1 MPKSLDAS
9 GPRDTHLP
17 IGEWRIGVRYRAD
30 GDPSACPVPPLP
42 QEFPEVTYGKFFAST
57 FTGSMAGAGSAVFAV
72 WGYCL
77 ANSSGGQVDLNPL
90 VVSALIGCERAEVER
105 AIQYLCSPDPNS
117 RSKQSEG
124 RRIVH
129 LTGVVYE
136 IVNHSAYR
144 ALATQESVREYHRDR
159 KRAQRSV
166 QGCPGLSRENSASAS
181 ASGILDLG
189 SDPDAREPVATGS
202 FPAVLRTLPEGY
214 TPSPSLLA
222 QVASAGCP
230 REVFEARLAELRT
243 GPIGGSRG
251 VLPNQL
257 EKYLLTQASKWR
269 NWNAADVAKQANG
282 RPRRDAPNQPNAGI
296 TGLEKAKVVR

>member
-1 MPKSLDAS
+1 MLAMADRNGFVFGSLPGLA
-9 GPRDTHLP
+9 H
-17 IGEWRIGVRYRAD
+17 RARVSVD
-30 GDPSACPVPPLP
+30 ECRAALR
-42 QEFPEVTYGKFFAST
+42 T
-57 FTGSMAGAGSAVFAV
+57 F
-72 WGYCL
+72 L
-77 ANSSGGQVDLNPL
+77 
-90 VVSALIGCERAEVER
+90 E
-105 AIQYLCSPDPNS
+105 PDPES
-117 RSKQSEG
+117 RTAEHGG
-124 RRIVH
+124 RRIAVIDGGWE
-129 LTGVVYE
+129 LL
-136 IVNHSAYR
+136 NHAKYR
-144 ALATQESVREYHRDR
+144 AIKDAESLRES
-159 KRAQRSV
+159 KRNHMRRARASGTVVPQS
-166 QGCPGLSRENSASAS
+166 NSPS
-181 ASGILDLG
+181 ASGSASGVGSG
-189 SDPDAREPVATGS
+189 SDPDAREPAATGS